1 MGVEAEKHDSRGEED
16 WDLYERCYYDEM
28 ARRIGLLAKLVL

>member
-1 MGVEAEKHDSRGEED
+1 MGVETEKHDSRGEED